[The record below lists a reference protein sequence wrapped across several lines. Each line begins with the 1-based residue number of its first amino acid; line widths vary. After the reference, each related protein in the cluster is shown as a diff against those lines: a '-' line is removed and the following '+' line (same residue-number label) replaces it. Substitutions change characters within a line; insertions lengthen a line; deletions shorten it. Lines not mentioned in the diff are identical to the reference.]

1 MTIKMIMIMMTI
13 TKNQKMDEEIHE
25 EIMSD
30 DHEVIIAKMNY

>member
-13 TKNQKMDEEIHE
+13 TKKQKMGEEIHE